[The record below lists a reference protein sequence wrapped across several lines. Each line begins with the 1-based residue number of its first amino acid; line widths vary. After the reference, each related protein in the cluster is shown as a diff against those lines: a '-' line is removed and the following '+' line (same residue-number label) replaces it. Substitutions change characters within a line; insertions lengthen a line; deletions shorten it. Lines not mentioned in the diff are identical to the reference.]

1 MIAHMTLSGND
12 IRRQDPRWMRASA
25 YLSHED
31 VMLAGTLT
39 EQDSLGLSLLEAA
52 FEQQF
57 APLRALARG
66 WDSYGAPPIDDAA
79 IQAALSLVVDL
90 SAAHFPLPAVVP
102 TSKGGVSL
110 EWRRGP
116 QEIVVEIAPVT
127 GGADVYYC
135 DDAAGV
141 EWDRPLREA
150 AGAFG
155 SALIRLGR

>member
-1 MIAHMTLSGND
+1 MITPTTLSGSD
-12 IRRQDPRWMRASA
+12 IRRQRPGWASGSA
-25 YLSHED
+25 YLSQED
-31 VMLAGTLT
+31 VMLAGTLG
-39 EQDSLGLSLLEAA
+39 DLRPLGQSLLEAA

-57 APLRALARG
+57 APLRGLASG

-90 SAAHFPLPAVVP
+90 SVAHLPLPAVVP

-110 EWRRGP
+110 EWRHGP
-116 QEIVVEIAPVT
+116 QEIVVEIEPGA
-127 GGADVYYC
+127 GGADVYYS
-135 DDAAGV
+135 DEEAGV
-141 EWDRPLREA
+141 EWDRPLHEA